1 MSGNRLLRAAEE
13 VLSALEKAGIPACL
27 IGALAVHRWGEAR
40 ATRDVDVSVLAPYG
54 EEGQVLDLLLTRFV
68 PRRADARTFAL
79 DHRVLLLKS
88 GSGPDIDVA
97 LAAFPFELEALEQS
111 SAWEAA
117 PGLHLRTCPAEHLI
131 AYKLVAARPHDL
143 VDMESIVRRQRDK
156 LDVEQIRYWG
166 RMLAELKEDSDL
178 LRPFEELLRKLR

>member
-1 MSGNRLLRAAEE
+1 MRL
-13 VLSALEKAGIPACL
+13 
-27 IGALAVHRWGEAR
+27 R

-54 EEGQVLDLLLTRFV
+54 EETQVLDVLLEKFT
-68 PRRADARTFAL
+68 PRRSDARAFAI

-111 SAWEAA
+111 TIWEAA
-117 PGLHLRTCPAEHLI
+117 PGVRLRTCPAEHLI

-143 VDMESIVRRQRDK
+143 VGSKKILIFFAPSKNCFASFASTASVAARVQ
-156 LDVEQIRYWG
+156 L
-166 RMLAELKEDSDL
+166 
-178 LRPFEELLRKLR
+178 F